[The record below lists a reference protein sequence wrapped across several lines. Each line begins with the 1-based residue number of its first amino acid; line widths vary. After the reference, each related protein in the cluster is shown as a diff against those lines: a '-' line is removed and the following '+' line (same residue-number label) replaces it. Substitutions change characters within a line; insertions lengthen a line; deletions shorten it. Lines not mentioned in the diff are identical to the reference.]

1 MRSFKDN
8 ERSLARLGFTQ
19 DVDVCRVKANAD
31 VLTNFEVLDLINS
44 KRASKGTTRVIAAIA
59 RSEYKVCDYL
69 NETVA
74 STQTLESCT
83 TFSNK
88 CKDFKLTKVE
98 ILNIINVRP
107 FVDFKALL
115 DPIIVEPKE
124 RGIDIDG
131 ILELKWKK
139 TKMKQTTVEN
149 RNMQLQFL
157 IFEFF
162 FTTKS

>member
-8 ERSLARLGFTQ
+8 ERSLARLGFTKVVN
-19 DVDVCRVKANAD
+19 VDVCRVKANTD

-44 KRASKGTTRVIAAIA
+44 KRASKDTTRVIAAVA
-59 RSEYKVCDYL
+59 RSEYKVCNYL

-74 STQTLESCT
+74 STQTLESVT

-98 ILNIINVRP
+98 ILNIINIRP
-107 FVDFKALL
+107 SVDFKALL
-115 DPIIVEPKE
+115 DPIIAEPKE

-131 ILELKWKK
+131 ILELV
-139 TKMKQTTVEN
+139 QDLLPPLHVVE
-149 RNMQLQFL
+149 
-157 IFEFF
+157 
-162 FTTKS
+162 T

>member
-1 MRSFKDN
+1 M
-8 ERSLARLGFTQ
+8 FTLH
-19 DVDVCRVKANAD
+19 ANAD

-107 FVDFKALL
+107 F
-115 DPIIVEPKE
+115 IIVEPKE